1 MSTTTAICHTPLA
14 AELAAAR
21 SRTDFLFRILS
32 PEALYARPIGER
44 HRMVFYVGHLE
55 AFDWNMVCRRGLGR
69 ASFHPEFDKLFE
81 FGIDPA
87 EGNLPTDKES
97 DWPSVDEVRSYNRRV
112 RAELDTA
119 IEHAP
124 EQILR
129 VAIEHRWM
137 HAETLAY
144 LLHNLPYK
152 HKTSPWGIGD
162 TPTGGRIGEPAMIEI
177 PAGEATLGQHRKEFG
192 WDNEFDQHVTGVPAF
207 AVGKYKVTNAGWKRG
222 TAGAS
227 RSFAASRARGNETDQ
242 SR

>member
-1 MSTTTAICHTPLA
+1 MLGDRFGHPGRPMSTTTAICHTPLA

-137 HAETLAY
+137 HAETLAETWKSY
-144 LLHNLPYK
+144 ALAYEVLC
-152 HKTSPWGIGD
+152 
-162 TPTGGRIGEPAMIEI
+162 
-177 PAGEATLGQHRKEFG
+177 EAAAEK
-192 WDNEFDQHVTGVPAF
+192 DS
-207 AVGKYKVTNAGWKRG
+207 
-222 TAGAS
+222 AGAS
-227 RSFAASRARGNETDQ
+227 NAGAAVAEARRILSALGQYDA
-242 SR
+242 